1 MEPAAAAPPAIVV
14 SGLTMAYGSFV
25 LQRNLTF
32 EVRRGS
38 VFIIMCGSGCGKST
52 LLRHLIGHNRPAAG
66 EISYDDA
73 SRWAATPEPREA
85 LLRRVGVLYPTR
97 GLWDEGKGDGC
108 GIRGCRS

>member
-38 VFIIMCGSGCGKST
+38 VFIIMGGSGCGKST
-52 LLRHLIGHNRPAAG
+52 LLRHLNGLNRPAAG

-73 SRWAATPEPREA
+73 SLWGRSEEHTSELTTSMTTSYEA
-85 LLRRVGVLYPTR
+85 F
-97 GLWDEGKGDGC
+97 
-108 GIRGCRS
+108 I